1 MALDIHRS
9 DGRLRASCPASL
21 QFTPSHRRMRY
32 LCLIYWDEQKL
43 ATLPADELNALN
55 AAHLDFND
63 ELRRSGHYIEAE
75 ALQPS
80 RESRC
85 LRVKQGKPLITDG
98 PFTEAKEMVAGFYLL
113 EVRASPARRTPPSKC
128 GRAGRWKWRA
138 GRKDRPHAE
147 SAEFSRAGASAP
159 SASAKDWPH
168 AELTESTE
176 FSRTVSPGGSP
187 NPEETARTNS
197 VDSVDSV

>member
-1 MALDIHRS
+1 MKRTSFRTHPNS
-9 DGRLRASCPASL
+9 
-21 QFTPSHRRMRY
+21 RRRTVRY

-80 RESRC
+80 PASRC
-85 LRVKQGKPLITDG
+85 IRVKSGQPIITDG

-113 EVRASPARRTPPSKC
+113 EVKDEAEALEIAARI
-128 GRAGRWKWRA
+128 
-138 GRKDRPHAE
+138 
-147 SAEFSRAGASAP
+147 P
-159 SASAKDWPH
+159 SATH
-168 AELTESTE
+168 A
-176 FSRTVSPGGSP
+176 TVEVRPVHTLEVEGRG
-187 NPEETARTNS
+187 
-197 VDSVDSV
+197 